1 VEASPAS
8 GSVIARVEIPRL
20 HLSVAV
26 LEDDQAKSLLRG
38 LGHLHGTA
46 QLGGL
51 GTVALASHRDTFVR
65 PLRKVTPGMQIYTS
79 TKAGVFL
86 YLVDS
91 TEIVLP
97 ESVDVLDIRSRPELI
112 LITCYPFDF
121 LGAAPKRFVVHAH
134 LVSVAPETLTSSASS
149 AGK

>member
-1 VEASPAS
+1 
-8 GSVIARVEIPRL
+8 
-20 HLSVAV
+20 
-26 LEDDQAKSLLRG
+26 LRN
-38 LGHLHGTA
+38 
-46 QLGGL
+46 
-51 GTVALASHRDTFVR
+51 
-65 PLRKVTPGMQIYTS
+65 VTPGMQIYTS